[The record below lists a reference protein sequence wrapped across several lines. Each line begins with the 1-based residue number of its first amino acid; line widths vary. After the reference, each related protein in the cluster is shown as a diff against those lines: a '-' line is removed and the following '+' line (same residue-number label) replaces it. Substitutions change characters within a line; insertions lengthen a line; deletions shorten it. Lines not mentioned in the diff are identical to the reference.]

1 MFPHLKSQ
9 RVNLQLLQEMASRQ
23 LVQQLECIEGSKAIV
38 LDEAMIGPLGL
49 VAKPKL
55 FADRGIKLLP
65 LMPEMRFPKELS
77 NIIYI
82 VRPQVSLMDQ
92 LVTHVKGNSQHGRQF
107 HILFVPRRSCLCIK
121 QLEDKDVMGAFGRL
135 EELPWNFLP
144 LDSDVVSMEMLH
156 SYRDVSIDGDT
167 TSLYQAAIGL
177 VQLQRLYGRIPKI
190 YGKGRQAQLVWDH
203 AKQLAIDEKSLYN
216 GDKGSIDQLIL
227 LDRGIDLLTP
237 LATQLTYEGLIDEF
251 YGIRHNQLT
260 LPAEHFPSYYANAD
274 GASGTTSSTALSIG
288 ELPERLLGDTER
300 KTIVLNSGEQL
311 YAELR
316 NKNFNEVRMLLAR
329 KVREIQVQM
338 NVNRQEQTVQE
349 IKIFVDR
356 LPQLMKQKKATSEHT
371 AIAGLIDEKVNMYS
385 FHDDLAAEQEFMIC
399 ADIDRPSAYIEDLIA
414 RRTELRNVL
423 RLICL
428 QCAAASGLK
437 ERVLNYYKRELAHV
451 YGLEVLLKVSNLEK
465 AGLLHTQT
473 ESRAYAVLRKTLHL
487 TVDDSVE
494 VEPRDISY
502 VHSFYAPLT
511 ARLVEHSLKPLGWQ
525 TLKSQI
531 NNLPGPTFEDFQV
544 QLIGIGGRPHGG
556 GATPS
561 ESSLLHARRV
571 VLVLFVGGCTFA
583 EIAAL
588 RFLAAQEDN
597 NVQFVIATTKIINKH
612 TFLES
617 VMGS

>member
-9 RVNLQLLQEMASRQ
+9 RVNVELLQEAAIRE
-23 LVQQLECIEGSKAIV
+23 LLHQLECIEGSKAVV
-38 LDEAMIGPLGL
+38 LDEAMIRPLGL
-49 VAKPKL
+49 IAKPSL
-55 FADRGIKLLP
+55 FTDRGIKLLA
-65 LMPEMRFPKELS
+65 LKPEMRFPKEPN

-92 LVTHVKGNSQHGRQF
+92 LVQHVKSNSQHGRQF

-135 EELPWNFLP
+135 EELPWNFFP
-144 LDSDVVSMEMLH
+144 LDSDVVSMEMPNA
-156 SYRDVSIDGDT
+156 YRDVAIDGDT

-190 YGKGRQAQLVWDH
+190 YGKGVQAQLVWDH

-251 YGIRHNQLT
+251 YGIRQNQLT
-260 LPAEHFPSYYANAD
+260 LPAEHFA
-274 GASGTTSSTALSIG
+274 GATGCSVSATGGPTG
-288 ELPERLLGDTER
+288 EDPERLLGDTAR
-300 KTIVLNSGEQL
+300 KTILLNSGEPL
-311 YAELR
+311 YDELR
-316 NKNFNEVRMLLAR
+316 NKNFNEVRMLLGR
-329 KVREIQVQM
+329 KVKEIQLQV
-338 NVNRQEQTVQE
+338 NVNHQELSMPDLKTY
-349 IKIFVDR
+349 VDV
-356 LPQLMKQKKATSEHT
+356 LPKLMSLKKATSEHT
-371 AIAGLIDEKVNMYS
+371 AIAELIADKVNMYA
-385 FHDDLAAEQEFMIC
+385 FRDDLAAEQEFMIC

-428 QCAAASGLK
+428 QCAAASGFK
-437 ERVLNYYKRELAHV
+437 ERVLNYYKRELAQV
-451 YGLEVLLKVSNLEK
+451 YGLEVLLRVSNLEK

-487 TVDDSVE
+487 TVDDSIE

-544 QLIGIGGRPHGG
+544 QLIGIGGRHGG

-561 ESSLLHARRV
+561 EASLLHARRV

-597 NVQFVIATTKIINKH
+597 NVHFLIATTKIINKH

>member
-9 RVNLQLLQEMASRQ
+9 RVNLQLVQESACRELVHQ
-23 LVQQLECIEGSKAIV
+23 LDVIEGSKVIV

-49 VAKPKL
+49 VTKPKL
-55 FADRGIKLLP
+55 FTDRAIN
-65 LMPEMRFPKELS
+65 LMALKPEMRFPKELS
-77 NIIYI
+77 NIVYI
-82 VRPQVSLMDQ
+82 VRPQVTLMDH
-92 LVTHVKGNSQHGRQF
+92 LVAHVKSNSQHGRQF
-107 HILFVPRRSCLCIK
+107 HVLFVPRRSCLCIK
-121 QLEDKDVMGAFGRL
+121 QLENKDVIGAFGRL
-135 EELPWNFLP
+135 EELAWNFLP
-144 LDSDVVSMEMLH
+144 LDADVVSMEMLH
-156 SYRDVSIDGDT
+156 AYRDVSIDGDT
-167 TSLYQAAIGL
+167 TALYQAALGL
-177 VQLQRLYGRIPKI
+177 VQLQRLFGRIPKI
-190 YGKGRQAQLVWDH
+190 YGKGAQAQLVWDH

-216 GDKGSIDQLIL
+216 GDKGAIDQLIL
-227 LDRGIDLLTP
+227 LDRSIDLLTP

-251 YGIRHNQLT
+251 YGIRQNQLT
-260 LPAEHFPSYYANAD
+260 LPAEHFPSYNAAAPA
-274 GASGTTSSTALSIG
+274 ASAASA
-288 ELPERLLGDTER
+288 EEPDRLLAEGAR
-300 KTIVLNSGEQL
+300 KTLILHSGEQL

-329 KVREIQVQM
+329 KVNDIKDQM
-338 NVNRQEQTVQE
+338 NVNRQEQSVQE
-349 IKIFVDR
+349 IKSFVER
-356 LPQLMKQKKATSEHT
+356 LPQLMEQKKATSEHT
-371 AIAGLIDEKVNMYS
+371 AIAGLIDEKLNVYAFN
-385 FHDDLAAEQEFMIC
+385 DDLAAEQEFMIC

-414 RRTELRNVL
+414 RRSELRNVL
-423 RLICL
+423 RLMCL
-428 QCAAASGLK
+428 QCAAASGFK

-451 YGLEVLLKVSNLEK
+451 YGLEVLLTISNLEK
-465 AGLLHTQT
+465 AGLLHAQT

-487 TVDDSVE
+487 TVDDSME
-494 VEPRDISY
+494 VNPKDISY

-544 QLIGIGGRPHGG
+544 QLIGIGGRHGA

-561 ESSLLHARRV
+561 EASLLHARRV